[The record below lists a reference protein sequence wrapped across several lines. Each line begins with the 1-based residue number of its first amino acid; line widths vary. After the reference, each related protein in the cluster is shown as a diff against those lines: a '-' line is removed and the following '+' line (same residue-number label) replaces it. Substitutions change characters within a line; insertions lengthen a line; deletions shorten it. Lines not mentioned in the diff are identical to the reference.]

1 MTDPRLELVRAE
13 DRRFEEVHDLVER
26 LSPQQLQEP
35 GYTDEWSVRDMLAH
49 LACWCAEAARR
60 LEQLRLGTYDLDRE
74 GERAL
79 DRDVDRLNR
88 EFHDACRDLSLDD
101 VRAESAASRF
111 RMLQE
116 WDDLAEVTRRAEAW
130 FRTCGPEHYD
140 EHLPRLREWVAE
152 LTGARASGS

>member
-1 MTDPRLELVRAE
+1 MSDAKRELIQAE
-13 DRRFEEVHDLVER
+13 DTGFTEIHDLVER
-26 LSPQQLQEP
+26 LTPQQLEEP
-35 GYTDEWSVRDMLAH
+35 GYTQEWSVRDTLAH

-60 LEQLRLGTYDLDRE
+60 LEQLRMGTYDLDRD

-79 DRDVDRLNR
+79 GSDVDEINAR
-88 EFHDACRDLSLDD
+88 FHEACRDLSLDD
-101 VRAESAASRF
+101 VRAEWAASRY

-116 WDDLAEVTRRAEAW
+116 WDDVEELSGRAVAW

-152 LTGARASGS
+152 LTGASVPGA